1 MNRALLL
8 LLLALPAAAAPI
20 DSPKAN
26 QAPAKIDYETFA
38 RLHARLMDGDSAKRL
53 EDALPRLSRN
63 LKIAA
68 DVSGTYWTDCTIFD
82 ELAKAEILPEKA
94 MKGLGIRREAAGGVV
109 HAPAGVMHTY
119 GYLFSQLQTAYGLK
133 GKRWIESRLDER
145 LGLPA
150 GTFSPLTAEGE
161 FASNL
166 TSALFQ
172 LIGAPAK
179 VAHAA
184 KLKPAAKA
192 IGRVEQRVTWKAP
205 DGKTVKA
212 AVFTHLVPLAPLTGL
227 TTSDDYL
234 LIYEMLRDGRHR
246 VTTAFP
252 VGQGFADAIMGTKPD
267 KEPVFKP
274 RFNLYVPPA
283 WTVTAQENLGWRAGE
298 RP

>member
-1 MNRALLL
+1 MHSALLI
-8 LLLALPAAAAPI
+8 LLLALPASAA
-20 DSPKAN
+20 KL
-26 QAPAKIDYETFA
+26 DYETFA
-38 RLHARLMDGDSAKRL
+38 RLHARLLDKDTAKQL
-53 EDALPRLSRN
+53 EDDLPRLRRS
-63 LKIAA
+63 LKIAGDA
-68 DVSGTYWTDCTIFD
+68 SGKYWTDCTVFD

-94 MKGLGIRREAAGGVV
+94 MTALGIPRVVTGGVA
-109 HAPAGVMHTY
+109 HSPAGVMHTY

-166 TSALFQ
+166 TSTLFQ
-172 LIGAPAK
+172 LIGVTEK

-192 IGRVEQRVTWKAP
+192 LGRVEQRVTWKTP

-212 AVFTHLVPLAPLTGL
+212 SVFTYLVPLAPLAGF

-234 LIYEMLRDGRHR
+234 LIYEVLRDGRHR
-246 VTTAFP
+246 FTTAFP
-252 VGQGFADAIMGTKPD
+252 VGKGFADGIMSVKPD

-274 RFNLYVPPA
+274 RFNLYVDPA
-283 WTVTAQENLGWRAGE
+283 WTVAAQENLGYR
-298 RP
+298 